1 MGAFENA
8 IREQETF
15 ESLLKLYKESRDQVA
30 ELEREVEV
38 LKGEARQAR
47 SMIDFRDAHI
57 KCLAREKKTLRS
69 ERDELVERYGSLSL
83 ARIMD
88 GDAAKEGE

>member
-30 ELEREVEV
+30 ELERENEELWESAKKAAELAEPLSVSV
-38 LKGEARQAR
+38 DPIPMQPGRY
-47 SMIDFRDAHI
+47 SVTRDR
-57 KCLAREKKTLRS
+57 LAALLRHVMD
-69 ERDELVERYGSLSL
+69 DENIL
-83 ARIMD
+83 
-88 GDAAKEGE
+88 